1 LKTVLAVCVL
11 AASSGLAQAQQTDS
25 IARRTRIADS
35 ARVQRTLDS
44 LATVVRALQA
54 RLDSV
59 STAKDTAAAGDELAA
74 MRAAA
79 AAAAGATGDT
89 TTATATPVQQTPRL
103 GQNALNPEISVT
115 GDLRGNVWGQG
126 EQVDNFVPR
135 EFEFAFQSALD
146 PFSTAKVFLSAGD
159 DGVEIEEGYA
169 YLTSLPAHTRLD
181 IGKFRQQI
189 GELNRWH
196 LHALPEDEYP
206 LVIRRF
212 TTDEGLAATG
222 LSLYWPLP
230 ISALGGAYEF
240 TLQGTTGD
248 NGTLFVGGR
257 RPAVNAQL
265 AGFWQTSRA
274 TFAQLSVSGL
284 YGTNPDTNLTTNLGV
299 VAARFSW
306 RPPQEAQAKELTLR
320 GELWA
325 LRRRFDFTI
334 NTPGGGGFGPFEGTR
349 LGGYG
354 DGTWKLNRRWTL
366 STRYDYVESPDL
378 QAVKAH
384 EWAVTPSLTFWQS
397 EFVFIRGAYEHA
409 SDIFANN
416 RDRFTMQFVFAM
428 GPHKHELF

>member
-11 AASSGLAQAQQTDS
+11 AAWGGLAQAQNPDTS
-25 IARRTRIADS
+25 GRRPRPIDTL
-35 ARVQRTLDS
+35 RVQRKLDS
-44 LATVVRALQA
+44 LAVIVRALEA
-54 RLDSV
+54 RLDS
-59 STAKDTAAAGDELAA
+59 AQNKDTTTGGADELAA
-74 MRAAA
+74 IRAA

-89 TTATATPVQQTPRL
+89 TPPAQQTPRL

-115 GDLRGNVWGQG
+115 GDLRGNAWFQGQ
-126 EQVDNFVPR
+126 QIDNFVPR
-135 EFEFAFQSALD
+135 EFEVGFQSALD
-146 PFSTAKVFLSAGD
+146 PFSTAKVFLSAGEE
-159 DGVEIEEGYA
+159 GVEIEEGYA
-169 YLTSLPAHTRLD
+169 FLTSLPAHTRLD

-212 TTDEGLAATG
+212 TSDEGLAATG

-230 ISALGGAYEF
+230 ISALGGAYEL
-240 TLQGTTGD
+240 TVQGTTGD
-248 NGTLFVGGR
+248 NGVLFAGGR

-265 AGFWQTSRA
+265 AGFWQMSRA
-274 TFAQLSVSGL
+274 TYAQLSFSGL
-284 YGTNPDTNLTTNLGV
+284 YGTNPDTNLTTKLGV
-299 VAARFSW
+299 AAARFSW
-306 RPPQEAQAKELTLR
+306 RPPQQAQARELTLR

-325 LRRRFDFTI
+325 LRRRFELPTPDF
-334 NTPGGGGFGPFEGTR
+334 FDATR
-349 LGGYG
+349 LGGYV

-366 STRYDYVESPDL
+366 SSRYDYVQSPESVNDL
-378 QAVKAH
+378 H

-409 SDIFANN
+409 HDIFDTN